1 MPVEGRKAP
10 ARGCGQASIE
20 LLAGLP
26 LLLAAAL
33 AAAQLLLV
41 GYTLSLAD
49 GSAEAGAIAAAGG
62 EDAAAA
68 ARAALPGWARDRAEI
83 AVGGGRV
90 RVEVR
95 PPPAVPGLGELLE
108 VGSEAWARPPAGGG
122 SQNSG
127 P

>member
-1 MPVEGRKAP
+1 MPAELRRFSP
-10 ARGCGQASIE
+10 RERGQASIE

-41 GYTLSLAD
+41 GYALSLAD

-62 EDAAAA
+62 EDPAEA
-68 ARAALPGWARDRAEI
+68 ARAALPGWARDRSEI
-83 AVGGGRV
+83 AVSGGRV

-95 PPPAVPGLGELLE
+95 PPAPAPALAELLE
-108 VGSEAWARPPAGGG
+108 VGSEAWARPPADEDPGSGGT
-122 SQNSG
+122 
-127 P
+127 